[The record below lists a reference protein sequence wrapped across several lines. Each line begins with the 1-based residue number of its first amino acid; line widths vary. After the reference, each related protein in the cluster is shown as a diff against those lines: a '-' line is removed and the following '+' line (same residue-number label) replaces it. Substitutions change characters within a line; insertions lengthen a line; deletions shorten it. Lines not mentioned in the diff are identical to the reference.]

1 MNIAF
6 CDGMLLQLDLSTSS
20 PTIVSKRGIGTAT
33 INFYNYFSR
42 YRSSP
47 KEEFLNLLSR
57 PDKEVLE
64 IISEQSLANQF
75 FLDYT
80 SSRQRQGISVENQQN
95 ATKEALTYTCN
106 LIQSAFSDLNAVFS
120 ECSNVNKADT
130 PQSDKI
136 SNPFKADKF
145 AASFVLLDNKIV
157 LVYTVNSL
165 YEYLELDF
173 YHANLAPDSVKYVS
187 ICPCCGRAFRMSQ
200 RNNLYCS
207 KACKDKCIRANNK
220 KSPYYSKYRY
230 LQQYH
235 NRQLNMLRSKMADSL
250 PEMQQLQ
257 NAYDTWN
264 KWARTEYEQATR
276 GYNLGQQKEQES
288 VEDFSERLKRKWK
301 TLTEK
306 YLRDKTVY
314 K

>member
-20 PTIVSKRGIGTAT
+20 PTIVSKQGIGTAT
-33 INFYNYFSR
+33 IDFYNYFSR

-75 FLDYT
+75 FLDYA
-80 SSRQRQGISVENQQN
+80 SSRQGISVKNQQN

-106 LIQSAFSDLNAVFS
+106 LIQSAFSDLNAAFS
-120 ECSNVNKADT
+120 ERSNVNKANT
-130 PQSDKI
+130 PQS
-136 SNPFKADKF
+136 NNLPNLFKVDKF

-165 YEYLELDF
+165 CEYLKLDF
-173 YHANLAPDSVKYVS
+173 YHANLSPDSVKHVS
-187 ICPCCGRAFRMSQ
+187 ICPYCGKAFRMSQ

-207 KACKDKCIRANNK
+207 KACKDKSIRANNK

-235 NRQLNMLRSKMADSL
+235 NRQLNRQRSQMADSL
-250 PEMQQLQ
+250 QKIERLQ

-276 GYNLGQQKEQES
+276 VYNCEQQKEQES
-288 VEDFSERLKRKWK
+288 VENFGERLKKKWK
-301 TLTEK
+301 ALIK
-306 YLRDKTVY
+306 SCS
-314 K
+314 